1 MLSIRRYDDTTIRRY
16 DDTKIRRCHYSS
28 FFPAFSPTA
37 VVELSAGV
45 GACAVG
51 IILKILAKY
60 VS

>member
-1 MLSIRRYDDTTIRRY
+1 MITLIKIADGVEHLYDC
-16 DDTKIRRCHYSS
+16 DDYSS

>member
-1 MLSIRRYDDTTIRRY
+1 MLSIRRYDDTT
-16 DDTKIRRCHYSS
+16 IRRCHYSS

>member
-1 MLSIRRYDDTTIRRY
+1 MIDYFNKNRGCCRYDDTT
-16 DDTKIRRCHYSS
+16 IRRCHYSS

>member
-1 MLSIRRYDDTTIRRY
+1 MRRYDC
-16 DDTKIRRCHYSS
+16 DDYSS

>member
-1 MLSIRRYDDTTIRRY
+1 MITLIKIADGVDTTMRRYDC
-16 DDTKIRRCHYSS
+16 DDYSS